1 MTVMAH
7 EQSMPIDDDSLLDGF
22 LALDTPEGFHAE
34 LVEGEIVVTPP
45 PVGAHEANF
54 SHLVRQVL
62 RLSATDMDVAGN
74 KGLALPGDGRKL
86 RNMTVPDATFAP
98 CDLALFDD
106 APSWMEPEGVALV
119 AEITSS
125 RAELDREAK
134 RRLYALGGR
143 PPLSADRPGAGGRH
157 PAQRARRP
165 GLPGDLLGPL
175 RQAPPAPRPVR
186 LRPRHRPPALS
197 PGGGR
202 PCGRRSTLAGPEAL
216 GGAGEENVPSYQ
228 FPGPGSQLGPPAP
241 ALTCPRG
248 APPGRRARCRRRPPR
263 PPRRGGGGPP
273 RGRGGRRPALRRCR
287 RT

>member
-1 MTVMAH
+1 MAH
-7 EQSMPIDDDSLLDGF
+7 EQSMPIDDDSLLAGF

-134 RRLYALGGR
+134 RHLYALGGV
-143 PPLSADRPGAGGRH
+143 PLYLLIDREREAVTLHSEPAGRDYRATYSVPYGKPLPLPDPFAFDLHTGR
-157 PAQRARRP
+157 
-165 GLPGDLLGPL
+165 LL
-175 RQAPPAPRPVR
+175 
-186 LRPRHRPPALS
+186 
-197 PGGGR
+197 
-202 PCGRRSTLAGPEAL
+202 
-216 GGAGEENVPSYQ
+216 
-228 FPGPGSQLGPPAP
+228 
-241 ALTCPRG
+241 
-248 APPGRRARCRRRPPR
+248 
-263 PPRRGGGGPP
+263 
-273 RGRGGRRPALRRCR
+273 
-287 RT
+287 